1 MYRGDHSLIGGLRS
15 GEEGKWAMNFSVL
28 PPEINSAR
36 MFSGAG
42 STPMLEAAAAWKTLA
57 SELDSAAESFSSMTS
72 GLATEAWQGP
82 ASTAMLAAAA
92 PYAGW
97 LRTAASQAVGAGAQA
112 QAVAGAFESAL
123 AATVHPVAVA
133 ANRSDFVSLVLS
145 NLFGQNAPAIA
156 AAESIY
162 EEMWAQDVTA
172 MVDYHAGAA
181 AAVAQ
186 LVSPAQALQN
196 LPNFGYGN
204 TGQGNIGFFNDGTLN
219 VGIANL
225 SPHFT
230 PTDPI
235 TTFGGVGLANTGI
248 DNLGAYNFGQQ
259 NVGLA
264 NTGTLNLGIANTGT
278 ANSGL
283 PLSLLQTLG
292 IANHGTYN
300 QGLFNTGN
308 HNIGIAL
315 NGDHLIG
322 IGPLH
327 INT

>member
-1 MYRGDHSLIGGLRS
+1 
-15 GEEGKWAMNFSVL
+15 MNFLVL

-42 STPMLEAAAAWKTLA
+42 SAPMLEAAAAWNALA

-72 GLATEAWQGP
+72 GLAAQAWQGP

-97 LRTAASQAVGAGAQA
+97 LRTAASQSVGACAQA

-123 AATVHPVAVA
+123 AATVHPAAVA
-133 ANRSDFVSLVLS
+133 ANRSDFLTLVLS

-156 AAESIY
+156 ATESIY

-186 LVSPAQALQN
+186 LISPAQALQS

-235 TTFGGVGLANTGI
+235 TTFGGI
-248 DNLGAYNFGQQ
+248 
-259 NVGLA
+259 GLA
-264 NTGTLNLGIANTGT
+264 NTGTENLGAYNSGTQNVGAWNHGMLNLGIANTGT

-308 HNIGIAL
+308 HNIGIGL
-315 NGDHLIG
+315 TGDHLIG

-327 INT
+327 ISA

>member
-1 MYRGDHSLIGGLRS
+1 
-15 GEEGKWAMNFSVL
+15 MNFLVL

-42 STPMLEAAAAWKTLA
+42 SAPMLEAAAAWNALA

-72 GLATEAWQGP
+72 GLAAEAWQGP
-82 ASTAMLAAAA
+82 ASSAMLVAAA
-92 PYAGW
+92 PYEGW
-97 LRTAASQAVGAGAQA
+97 LRTASSQSVGACAQA
-112 QAVAGAFESAL
+112 RAVAGAFESAL
-123 AATVHPVAVA
+123 AATVHPAAVA

-172 MVDYHAGAA
+172 MVAYHAGAA

-186 LVSPAQALQN
+186 LVSPPQALQS

-225 SPHFT
+225 SPHF
-230 PTDPI
+230 
-235 TTFGGVGLANTGI
+235 
-248 DNLGAYNFGQQ
+248 
-259 NVGLA
+259 
-264 NTGTLNLGIANTGT
+264 
-278 ANSGL
+278 
-283 PLSLLQTLG
+283 
-292 IANHGTYN
+292 
-300 QGLFNTGN
+300 
-308 HNIGIAL
+308 
-315 NGDHLIG
+315 
-322 IGPLH
+322 
-327 INT
+327 